1 MGASGRGR
9 PDLRH
14 RRPAYTRVMPLALA
28 GVSHL
33 DVGLPELEHASVHAL
48 DLSSE
53 LLMQHVADGAV
64 LLSTCNRVELYLD
77 AQDPERAVAR
87 ASELLGTAIVAIPD
101 LPSRLRRRIGD
112 DVARHLF
119 SVASGLESMVVG
131 EAEVAGQVRAAIAE
145 ARREGTVT
153 APLDRLFGT
162 ASRVSRQVATTTG
175 LGAAG
180 RSVVSVALDL
190 VEREHGP
197 IAGRTVCLIGTGSFA
212 RISHAAL
219 RSRGAAELLLYS
231 LSGRAA
237 RFAETHEGTVV
248 AQSAL
253 ADALIDADLVVSCS
267 GAPHPVIDRAAIE
280 QVTARRVREL
290 PIVDLALTHDVE
302 PEVRALA
309 GVRVFDLADVAAH
322 APPAHGE
329 AVQRA
334 RSVVDAAVDGFRR
347 VEAGRL
353 ADPAIVAL
361 RERIAAT
368 MAGELERAERRHA
381 NQTLVA
387 VTGALDR
394 FANELLHIPSV
405 RIRELVAQGRGAE
418 AMAALELLFGVAP
431 DVLEVSQ
438 RLTEPPSA
446 ELEA

>member
-1 MGASGRGR
+1 MS
-9 PDLRH
+9 
-14 RRPAYTRVMPLALA
+14 LALA

-33 DVGLPELEHASVHAL
+33 DVALQELEQASALAL
-48 DLSSE
+48 DLPAE
-53 LLMQHVADGAV
+53 LLTRHVADGAV

-77 AQDPERAVAR
+77 AQDPERASAL
-87 ASELLGTAIVAIPD
+87 AGELLGSMLGDPSD
-101 LPSRLRRRIGD
+101 LRMSLRRRTGD

-131 EAEVAGQVRAAIAE
+131 EAEISGQVRAAIAD

-153 APLDRLFGT
+153 ASLDRLFGT
-162 ASRVSRQVATTTG
+162 ASRVSRQVTTTTG

-180 RSVVSVALDL
+180 RSVVTVALDL
-190 VEREHGP
+190 VEQEFGP
-197 IAGRTVCLIGTGSFA
+197 VAGRTVCLIGTGSFA
-212 RISHAAL
+212 RITHAAL
-219 RSRGAAELLLYS
+219 RTRDVGEMLLYS

-237 RFAETHEGTVV
+237 RFSQTHSGTVI

-253 ADALIDADLVVSCS
+253 NEALELADLVVTCS
-267 GAPHPVIDRAAIE
+267 GAPHPVIDREGLA
-280 QVTARRVREL
+280 QVLQRRVKPL

-302 PEVRALA
+302 PAVRTLD
-309 GVRVFDLADVAAH
+309 GVHVYDLGDVAVH

-329 AVQRA
+329 SVRRA
-334 RSVVDAAVDGFRR
+334 RSVVDEAVEGFRR

-361 RERIAAT
+361 REQIRAT

-381 NQTLVA
+381 DRTLLA

-405 RIRELVAQGRGAE
+405 RIRELVAEGRGEE
-418 AMAALELLFGVAP
+418 ALAALELLFGVAP
-431 DVLEVSQ
+431 DVI
-438 RLTEPPSA
+438 
-446 ELEA
+446 ELGRRDRTLRAPERPDPAG